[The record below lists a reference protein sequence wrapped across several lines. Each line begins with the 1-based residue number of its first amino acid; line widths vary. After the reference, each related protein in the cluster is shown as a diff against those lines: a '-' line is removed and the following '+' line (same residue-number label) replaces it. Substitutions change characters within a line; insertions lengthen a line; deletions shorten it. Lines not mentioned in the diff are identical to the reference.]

1 MKKYLLLLTCL
12 TLAASASAWGL
23 LEDLVSFN
31 GDPYIYKK
39 SFLYYVLTAKNPKI
53 RVCVSTEGTSTDP
66 AHQKITRDYF
76 VKSTQDALDHW
87 FAFLRA
93 NLGEPQSAQPMTAKG
108 KKKSKKEQNVASKP
122 AFSVFMPSDRRAEF
136 ADILAAL
143 PRRIELQVIN
153 PNGEDCDKEKK
164 GQYDLRIKSA
174 GNFTHGSI
182 EQQTSKYRGSAGAI
196 KGVYSPITT
205 HWQLSL
211 PGNDDYSYHELKKME
226 ARREG
231 RPFGGGYVL
240 DYDMVRVGR
249 HEIGHF
255 LGLADQYTED
265 GIDKVHSLL
274 RVEPKSVVIGGLSSV
289 MGPSSSNDATLTC
302 DDLEG
307 FINAVDFIWGMEGKN
322 SPRVQNGW
330 KSLCGKPYIY
340 LQGIPVKDSAD
351 MAKVQA
357 YLKNWK
363 QSAVQ
368 LGQLA
373 QLGQEWRAY
382 LEKVRKMEEEY
393 VDALYTKRQQMRGGL
408 DKAGLALS
416 AESRYLTQKAAKI
429 KDIIEQQIEP
439 AEEAARAGNIS
450 VQQIRQ
456 LVQNLS
462 QYKGQYTPESQVL
475 DAKGLLTAQ
484 PYEDDFS
491 PITYP
496 CLVCG
501 KPVGL
506 ENGYLSQDVKVL
518 GRIRPYHIHSACEAK
533 ASAYYSKLG
542 NTYQHKATKRTVP
555 TWTQLTQSQE
565 ANPLLAQLGTDF
577 MPAKKT
583 VPVVLDNLDAK
594 KGSGVAPRKNPLVAS
609 LPTKPAGATPKRA
622 TPSSTPKNSKPAS
635 DGQNAAPVK
644 QKAEPARPVVSPVQT
659 PVIAPKAKCVVCGQE
674 MADGTFYTDSV
685 GRTVHKH
692 SLCAYR
698 FFKRFHKTDEDSLT
712 RYSDYY
718 FFSMPNDV
726 VQAKADMRKLDLTF
740 ADIRR
745 YRAQE
750 EAAAEDFKKSLE
762 AEKLAKAQAQAKAE
776 KCRLVIQVT
785 PADVQAYEK
794 ENKAVLAR
802 VAQKEAG
809 GRPLTKKE
817 TLVKRHYAQLKDNLA
832 LTEEC
837 KG

>member
-39 SFLYYVLTAKNPKI
+39 SFLYYVLTAKNPKV

-66 AHQKITRDYF
+66 VRQKITRDYF
-76 VKSTQDALDHW
+76 LQSTQSALDNW
-87 FAFLRA
+87 LSFVRTQ
-93 NLGEPQSAQPMTAKG
+93 LGERQPVRSTPAKG
-108 KKKSKKEQNVASKP
+108 KKKAKKQQPSAVAPEFARK
-122 AFSVFMPSDRRAEF
+122 DEF
-136 ADILAAL
+136 ADILEAL

-153 PNGEDCDKEKK
+153 PNGEDCDKVMK
-164 GQYDLRIKSA
+164 GKYDLRIKSL
-174 GNFTHGSI
+174 GNLKYGSVL
-182 EQQTSKYRGSAGAI
+182 QQLSHTRGMAASI
-196 KGVYSPITT
+196 KGVYDKDPTI
-205 HWQLSL
+205 WRLSL
-211 PGNDDYSYHELKKME
+211 PGNDDYTSSELAEQE
-226 ARREG
+226 AMRTNSI
-231 RPFGGGYVL
+231 FVSVYAL
-240 DYDMVRVGR
+240 DYNMDRVAR
-249 HEIGHF
+249 HEMGHF
-255 LGLADQYTED
+255 FGLADQYED
-265 GIDKVHSLL
+265 KKNMNKVRSLL
-274 RVEPKSVVIGGLSSV
+274 RTEPDEVVFGGLPSV
-289 MGPSSSNDATLTC
+289 MAKSATLTC

-330 KSLCGKPYIY
+330 KSLCGKPYTY

-439 AEEAARAGNIS
+439 AEEAARAGNVS
-450 VQQIRQ
+450 AQQIRQ

-462 QYKGQYTPESQVL
+462 QYKGQYTPESKVL

-542 NTYQHKATKRTVP
+542 NTYRHKATKRTVP

-565 ANPLLAQLGTDF
+565 ANPLLAQLETDF

-609 LPTKPAGATPKRA
+609 LPAKPAGATPKRA
-622 TPSSTPKNSKPAS
+622 TPSSAPKNSKPVS
-635 DGQNAAPVK
+635 NGQNAAPVK
-644 QKAEPARPVVSPVQT
+644 QKAEPAKPVVSPVQT
-659 PVIAPKAKCVVCGQE
+659 PVSAPKAKCVVCGEE

-762 AEKLAKAQAQAKAE
+762 AEKSAKAQAQAKAE
-776 KCRLVIQVT
+776 KCGLVIQVT

-837 KG
+837 KD

>member
-66 AHQKITRDYF
+66 ARQKITRDYF
-76 VKSTQDALDHW
+76 LQSTQSALDNW
-87 FAFLRA
+87 LSFVRTQ
-93 NLGEPQSAQPMTAKG
+93 LGEPQPVPTPAKG
-108 KKKSKKEQNVASKP
+108 KKKAKKQQTSAVAPEFARK
-122 AFSVFMPSDRRAEF
+122 DEF
-136 ADILAAL
+136 ADILEAL

-153 PNGEDCDKEKK
+153 PNGEDCDKVMK
-164 GQYDLRIKSA
+164 GKYDLRIKSL
-174 GNFTHGSI
+174 GNLKYGSVL
-182 EQQTSKYRGSAGAI
+182 QQLSHTRGMAASI
-196 KGVYSPITT
+196 KGVYDKDPTI
-205 HWQLSL
+205 WRLSL
-211 PGNDDYSYHELKKME
+211 PGNDDYTASKLAEQE
-226 ARREG
+226 AMRTTG
-231 RPFGGGYVL
+231 IFMSAYTL
-240 DYDMVRVGR
+240 DYDMDRVAR
-249 HEIGHF
+249 HEMGHF
-255 LGLADQYTED
+255 FGLADQYED
-265 GIDKVHSLL
+265 KKNMNKVRSLL
-274 RVEPKSVVIGGLSSV
+274 RTEPGEVVFGGLPSV
-289 MGPSSSNDATLTC
+289 MAKSATLTC

-330 KSLCGKPYIY
+330 KSLCGKSYTY

-382 LEKVRKMEEEY
+382 LEKVRKMDEEY

-439 AEEAARAGNIS
+439 AEEAARAGNVS
-450 VQQIRQ
+450 AQQIRQ

-462 QYKGQYTPESQVL
+462 QYKGQYTPESKVL

-542 NTYQHKATKRTVP
+542 NTYRHKATKRTVP

-565 ANPLLAQLGTDF
+565 ANPLLAQLETDF
-577 MPAKKT
+577 MPAKKK
-583 VPVVLDNLDAK
+583 VPVVLENLDAK
-594 KGSGVAPRKNPLVAS
+594 KGSGVAPRNNPLVAS

-635 DGQNAAPVK
+635 NGHNAAPVK
-644 QKAEPARPVVSPVQT
+644 QKAEPAKPVVSPVQT
-659 PVIAPKAKCVVCGQE
+659 PVIAPKAKCVVCGEE

-837 KG
+837 KD

>member
-66 AHQKITRDYF
+66 ARQKITRDYF
-76 VKSTQDALDHW
+76 LQSTQSALDNW
-87 FAFLRA
+87 LSFVRTQ
-93 NLGEPQSAQPMTAKG
+93 LGERQPVRATPAKG
-108 KKKSKKEQNVASKP
+108 KKKAKKQQTSAVAPEFARKG
-122 AFSVFMPSDRRAEF
+122 EF
-136 ADILAAL
+136 ADILEAL

-153 PNGEDCDKEKK
+153 PNGEDCDKVMK
-164 GQYDLRIKSA
+164 GKYDLRIKSL
-174 GNFTHGSI
+174 GNLKYGSVL
-182 EQQTSKYRGSAGAI
+182 QQLSHTRGTAASI
-196 KGVYSPITT
+196 KGVYDKDPTI
-205 HWQLSL
+205 WRLSL
-211 PGNDDYSYHELKKME
+211 PGNDDYTASELAEQE
-226 ARREG
+226 AMRTNSI
-231 RPFGGGYVL
+231 FVSAYAL
-240 DYDMVRVGR
+240 DYDMDRVAR
-249 HEIGHF
+249 HEMGHF
-255 LGLADQYTED
+255 FGLADQYED
-265 GIDKVHSLL
+265 KKNMNKVRSLL
-274 RVEPKSVVIGGLSSV
+274 RTEPGEVVFGGLPSV
-289 MGPSSSNDATLTC
+289 MAKSATLTC

-330 KSLCGKPYIY
+330 KSLCGKPYTY

-439 AEEAARAGNIS
+439 AEEAARAGNVS
-450 VQQIRQ
+450 AQQIRQ

-462 QYKGQYTPESQVL
+462 QYKGQYTPESKVL

-542 NTYQHKATKRTVP
+542 NTYRHKATKRTVP

-565 ANPLLAQLGTDF
+565 ANPLLAQLETDF

-594 KGSGVAPRKNPLVAS
+594 KGSGVAPRNNPLVAS
-609 LPTKPAGATPKRA
+609 LPAKPAGATPKRA
-622 TPSSTPKNSKPAS
+622 TPSSAPKNSKPAS
-635 DGQNAAPVK
+635 DGHNAAPVK
-644 QKAEPARPVVSPVQT
+644 QKAEPAKPVASPVQT

-674 MADGTFYTDSV
+674 MADGTFYTESV

-750 EAAAEDFKKSLE
+750 ESAAEDFKKSLE
-762 AEKLAKAQAQAKAE
+762 AEKSAKAQAQAKTE

>member
-12 TLAASASAWGL
+12 TLATSASAWGL

-66 AHQKITRDYF
+66 ARQKITRDYF
-76 VKSTQDALDHW
+76 LQSTQSALDNW
-87 FAFLRA
+87 LSFVRTQ
-93 NLGEPQSAQPMTAKG
+93 LGERQPVRSTPAKG
-108 KKKSKKEQNVASKP
+108 KKKAKKQQPSAVAPEFARK
-122 AFSVFMPSDRRAEF
+122 DEF
-136 ADILAAL
+136 ADILEAL

-153 PNGEDCDKEKK
+153 PNGEDCDKVMK
-164 GQYDLRIKSA
+164 GKYDLRIKSL
-174 GNFTHGSI
+174 GNLKYGSVL
-182 EQQTSKYRGSAGAI
+182 QQLSHTRGMAASI
-196 KGVYSPITT
+196 KGVYDKDPTI
-205 HWQLSL
+205 WRLSL
-211 PGNDDYSYHELKKME
+211 PGNDDYMASELAEQE
-226 ARREG
+226 AMRTNSI
-231 RPFGGGYVL
+231 FVSAYAL
-240 DYDMVRVGR
+240 DYDMDRVAR
-249 HEIGHF
+249 HEMGHF
-255 LGLADQYTED
+255 FGLADQYED
-265 GIDKVHSLL
+265 KKNMNKVRSLL
-274 RVEPKSVVIGGLSSV
+274 RTEPGEVVFGGLPSV
-289 MGPSSSNDATLTC
+289 MAKSATLTC

-330 KSLCGKPYIY
+330 KSLCGKPYTY
-340 LQGIPVKDSAD
+340 LQGIPVKDSDD
-351 MAKVQA
+351 MSKVQA

-429 KDIIEQQIEP
+429 KDIIEQQIAP

-450 VQQIRQ
+450 AQQIRQ

-462 QYKGQYTPESQVL
+462 QYKGQYTPESKVL

-542 NTYQHKATKRTVP
+542 NTYRHKATKRTVP

-565 ANPLLAQLGTDF
+565 ANPLLAQLETDF

-635 DGQNAAPVK
+635 DGHNAAPVK

-726 VQAKADMRKLDLTF
+726 VQAKADMRKLDLTV

-817 TLVKRHYAQLKDNLA
+817 TLVKRHYFQLKDNLA

>member
-66 AHQKITRDYF
+66 ARQKITRDYF
-76 VKSTQDALDHW
+76 LQSTQSALDNW
-87 FAFLRA
+87 LSFVRTQ
-93 NLGEPQSAQPMTAKG
+93 LGERQPVRSTPAKG
-108 KKKSKKEQNVASKP
+108 KKKAKKQQTSAVAPEFARKG
-122 AFSVFMPSDRRAEF
+122 EF
-136 ADILAAL
+136 ADILEAL

-153 PNGEDCDKEKK
+153 PNGEDCDKVMK
-164 GQYDLRIKSA
+164 GKYDLRIKSL
-174 GNFTHGSI
+174 GNLKYGSVL
-182 EQQTSKYRGSAGAI
+182 QQLSHTRGMAASI
-196 KGVYSPITT
+196 KGVYDKDPTI
-205 HWQLSL
+205 WRLSL
-211 PGNDDYSYHELKKME
+211 PGNDDYTASKLAEQE
-226 ARREG
+226 AMRTNSI
-231 RPFGGGYVL
+231 FVSAYAL
-240 DYDMVRVGR
+240 DYDMDRVAR
-249 HEIGHF
+249 HEMGHF
-255 LGLADQYTED
+255 FGLADQYED
-265 GIDKVHSLL
+265 KKNMNKVRSLL
-274 RVEPKSVVIGGLSSV
+274 RTEPGEVVFGGLPSV
-289 MGPSSSNDATLTC
+289 MAKSTTLTC

-330 KSLCGKPYIY
+330 KSLCGKPYTY

-439 AEEAARAGNIS
+439 AEEAARAGNVS
-450 VQQIRQ
+450 AQQIRQ

-462 QYKGQYTPESQVL
+462 QYKGQYTPESKVL

-542 NTYQHKATKRTVP
+542 NTYRHKATKRTVP

-565 ANPLLAQLGTDF
+565 ANPLLAQLETDF
-577 MPAKKT
+577 MPAKKK

-594 KGSGVAPRKNPLVAS
+594 KGSEVAPRKNPLVAS

-635 DGQNAAPVK
+635 NGHNAAPVK
-644 QKAEPARPVVSPVQT
+644 QKAEPAKPVVSPVQT
-659 PVIAPKAKCVVCGQE
+659 PVIAPKAKCVVCGEE

>member
-39 SFLYYVLTAKNPKI
+39 SFLYYVLTAKNPKV

-66 AHQKITRDYF
+66 VRQKITRDYF
-76 VKSTQDALDHW
+76 LQSTQSALDNW
-87 FAFLRA
+87 LSFVRTQ
-93 NLGEPQSAQPMTAKG
+93 LGERQPVRSTPAKG
-108 KKKSKKEQNVASKP
+108 KKKAKKQQTSAVAPEFARKG
-122 AFSVFMPSDRRAEF
+122 EF
-136 ADILAAL
+136 ADILEAL

-153 PNGEDCDKEKK
+153 PNGEDCDKVMK
-164 GQYDLRIKSA
+164 GKYDLRIKSL
-174 GNFTHGSI
+174 GNLKYGSVL
-182 EQQTSKYRGSAGAI
+182 QQLSHTRGMAASI
-196 KGVYSPITT
+196 KGVYDKDPTI
-205 HWQLSL
+205 WRLSL
-211 PGNDDYSYHELKKME
+211 PGNDDYTASELAEQE
-226 ARREG
+226 AMRTNSI
-231 RPFGGGYVL
+231 FVSAYAL
-240 DYDMVRVGR
+240 DYDMDRVAR
-249 HEIGHF
+249 HEMGHF
-255 LGLADQYTED
+255 FGLADQYED
-265 GIDKVHSLL
+265 KKNMNKVRSLL
-274 RVEPKSVVIGGLSSV
+274 RTEPGEVVFGGLPSV
-289 MGPSSSNDATLTC
+289 MAKSATLTC

-330 KSLCGKPYIY
+330 KSLCGKPYTY

-363 QSAVQ
+363 QAAVQ

-429 KDIIEQQIEP
+429 KDIIEQQIAP

-450 VQQIRQ
+450 AQQIRQ

-462 QYKGQYTPESQVL
+462 QYKGQYTPESKVL

-542 NTYQHKATKRTVP
+542 NTYRHKATKRTVP

-565 ANPLLAQLGTDF
+565 ANPLLAQLETDF
-577 MPAKKT
+577 MPAKKK

-635 DGQNAAPVK
+635 NGQNAAPVK
-644 QKAEPARPVVSPVQT
+644 QKAEPAKPVASPVQT

-674 MADGTFYTDSV
+674 MADGAFYTDSV

>member
-66 AHQKITRDYF
+66 ARQKITRDYF
-76 VKSTQDALDHW
+76 LQSTQSALDNW
-87 FAFLRA
+87 LSFVRTQ
-93 NLGEPQSAQPMTAKG
+93 LGEPQPVPTPAKG
-108 KKKSKKEQNVASKP
+108 KKKAKKQQ
-122 AFSVFMPSDRRAEF
+122 PSAIAPEFARKGEF
-136 ADILAAL
+136 ADILEAL

-153 PNGEDCDKEKK
+153 PNGEDCDKVMK
-164 GQYDLRIKSA
+164 GKYDLRIKSL
-174 GNFTHGSI
+174 GNLKYGSVL
-182 EQQTSKYRGSAGAI
+182 QQLSHTRGMAASI
-196 KGVYSPITT
+196 KGVYDKDPTI
-205 HWQLSL
+205 WRLSL
-211 PGNDDYSYHELKKME
+211 PGNDDYTASELAEQE
-226 ARREG
+226 AMRTNSI
-231 RPFGGGYVL
+231 FVSAYAL
-240 DYDMVRVGR
+240 DYDMDRVAR
-249 HEIGHF
+249 HEMGHF
-255 LGLADQYTED
+255 FGLADQYED
-265 GIDKVHSLL
+265 KKNMNKVRSLL
-274 RVEPKSVVIGGLSSV
+274 RTEPGEVVFGGLPSV
-289 MGPSSSNDATLTC
+289 MAKSATLTC

-330 KSLCGKPYIY
+330 KSLCGKPYTY

-363 QSAVQ
+363 QAAVQ

-450 VQQIRQ
+450 AQQIRQ

-462 QYKGQYTPESQVL
+462 QYKGQYTPESKVL
-475 DAKGLLTAQ
+475 DAKGLLTAK

-491 PITYP
+491 PVTYP

-542 NTYQHKATKRTVP
+542 NTYRHKATKRTVP

-565 ANPLLAQLGTDF
+565 ANPLLAQLETDF
-577 MPAKKT
+577 MPAKKK

-635 DGQNAAPVK
+635 NGQNAAPVK
-644 QKAEPARPVVSPVQT
+644 QKAEPAKPVASPVQT

-674 MADGTFYTDSV
+674 MADGAFYTDSV

>member
-1 MKKYLLLLTCL
+1 MKKYLLLLICL

-66 AHQKITRDYF
+66 VRQKITRDYF
-76 VKSTQDALDHW
+76 LQSTQSALDNW
-87 FAFLRA
+87 LSFVRTQ
-93 NLGEPQSAQPMTAKG
+93 LGEPQPVRSTPAKG
-108 KKKSKKEQNVASKP
+108 KKKAKKQQTSAVAPEFARKG
-122 AFSVFMPSDRRAEF
+122 EF
-136 ADILAAL
+136 ADILEAL

-153 PNGEDCDKEKK
+153 PNGEDCDKVMK
-164 GQYDLRIKSA
+164 GKYDLRIKSL
-174 GNFTHGSI
+174 GNLKYGSVL
-182 EQQTSKYRGSAGAI
+182 QQLSHTRGMAASI
-196 KGVYSPITT
+196 KGVYDKDPTI
-205 HWQLSL
+205 WRLSL
-211 PGNDDYSYHELKKME
+211 PGNDDYTASELAEQE
-226 ARREG
+226 AMRTNSI
-231 RPFGGGYVL
+231 FVSAYAL
-240 DYDMVRVGR
+240 DYDMDRVAR
-249 HEIGHF
+249 HEMGHF
-255 LGLADQYTED
+255 FGLADQYED
-265 GIDKVHSLL
+265 KKNMNKVRSLL
-274 RVEPKSVVIGGLSSV
+274 RTEPGEVVFGGLPSV
-289 MGPSSSNDATLTC
+289 MAKSATLTC

-330 KSLCGKPYIY
+330 KSLCGKPYTY

-439 AEEAARAGNIS
+439 AEEAARAGNVS
-450 VQQIRQ
+450 AQQIRQ

-542 NTYQHKATKRTVP
+542 NTYRHKATKRTVP

-565 ANPLLAQLGTDF
+565 ANPLLAQLETDF

-594 KGSGVAPRKNPLVAS
+594 KGSEVAPRKNPLVAS

-644 QKAEPARPVVSPVQT
+644 QKAEPSKPVVSPVQT

-750 EAAAEDFKKSLE
+750 AAAAEDFKKSLE

>member
-1 MKKYLLLLTCL
+1 MKKYLLLLICL

-66 AHQKITRDYF
+66 ARQKITRDYF
-76 VKSTQDALDHW
+76 LQSTQSALDNW
-87 FAFLRA
+87 LSFVRTQ
-93 NLGEPQSAQPMTAKG
+93 LGERQPVRSTPAKG
-108 KKKSKKEQNVASKP
+108 KKKAKKQQTSAVAPEFARKG
-122 AFSVFMPSDRRAEF
+122 EF
-136 ADILAAL
+136 ADILEAL

-153 PNGEDCDKEKK
+153 PNGEDCDKVMK
-164 GQYDLRIKSA
+164 GKYDLRIKSL
-174 GNFTHGSI
+174 GNLKYGSVL
-182 EQQTSKYRGSAGAI
+182 QQLSHTRGMAASI
-196 KGVYSPITT
+196 KGVYDKDPTI
-205 HWQLSL
+205 WRLSL
-211 PGNDDYSYHELKKME
+211 PGNDDYTASKLAEQE
-226 ARREG
+226 AMRTTG
-231 RPFGGGYVL
+231 IFMSAYAL
-240 DYDMVRVGR
+240 DYDMDRVAR
-249 HEIGHF
+249 HEMGHF
-255 LGLADQYTED
+255 FGLADQYED
-265 GIDKVHSLL
+265 KKNMNKVRSLL
-274 RVEPKSVVIGGLSSV
+274 RTEPDEVVFGGLPSV
-289 MGPSSSNDATLTC
+289 MAKSATLTC

-330 KSLCGKPYIY
+330 KSLCGKPYTY

-429 KDIIEQQIEP
+429 KDIIEQQIAP

-450 VQQIRQ
+450 AQQIRQ

-462 QYKGQYTPESQVL
+462 QYKGQYTPESKIL

-542 NTYQHKATKRTVP
+542 NTYRHKATKRTVP

-565 ANPLLAQLGTDF
+565 ANPLLAQLETDF
-577 MPAKKT
+577 MPAKKK
-583 VPVVLDNLDAK
+583 VPVVLENLDAK
-594 KGSGVAPRKNPLVAS
+594 KGSGVAPRNNPLVAS

-622 TPSSTPKNSKPAS
+622 TPSSTPKNSKPTS
-635 DGQNAAPVK
+635 DGQNVAPVK
-644 QKAEPARPVVSPVQT
+644 QKAEPAKPVISPVQT

>member
-39 SFLYYVLTAKNPKI
+39 SFLYYVLTSKNPKI

-66 AHQKITRDYF
+66 ARQKITRDYF
-76 VKSTQDALDHW
+76 LQSTQSALDNW
-87 FAFLRA
+87 LSFVRTQ
-93 NLGEPQSAQPMTAKG
+93 LGERQPVRATPAKG
-108 KKKSKKEQNVASKP
+108 KKKAKKQQTSAVAPEFARK
-122 AFSVFMPSDRRAEF
+122 DEF
-136 ADILAAL
+136 ADILEAL

-153 PNGEDCDKEKK
+153 PNGEDCDKVMK
-164 GQYDLRIKSA
+164 GKYDLRIKSL
-174 GNFTHGSI
+174 GNLKYGSVL
-182 EQQTSKYRGSAGAI
+182 QQLSHTRGMAASI
-196 KGVYSPITT
+196 KGVYDKDPTI
-205 HWQLSL
+205 WRLSL
-211 PGNDDYSYHELKKME
+211 PGNDDYTASELAEQE
-226 ARREG
+226 AMRTTG
-231 RPFGGGYVL
+231 IFVSAYAL
-240 DYDMVRVGR
+240 DYNMDRVAR
-249 HEIGHF
+249 HEMGHF
-255 LGLADQYTED
+255 FGLADQYED
-265 GIDKVHSLL
+265 KKNMNKVRSLL
-274 RVEPKSVVIGGLSSV
+274 RTEPGEVVFGGLPSV
-289 MGPSSSNDATLTC
+289 MAKSATLTC

-330 KSLCGKPYIY
+330 KSLCGKPYTY

-450 VQQIRQ
+450 AQQIRQ

-462 QYKGQYTPESQVL
+462 QYKGQYTPESKVL

-491 PITYP
+491 PVTYP

-542 NTYQHKATKRTVP
+542 NTYRHKATKRTVP

-565 ANPLLAQLGTDF
+565 ANPLLAQLETDF
-577 MPAKKT
+577 MPAKKK
-583 VPVVLDNLDAK
+583 VPVVLENLDAK
-594 KGSGVAPRKNPLVAS
+594 KGSEVAPRKNPLVAS

-644 QKAEPARPVVSPVQT
+644 QKAEPAKPVVSPVQT

-750 EAAAEDFKKSLE
+750 AAAAEDFKKSLE

>member
-66 AHQKITRDYF
+66 ARQKITRDYF
-76 VKSTQDALDHW
+76 LQSTQSALDNW
-87 FAFLRA
+87 LSFVRTQ
-93 NLGEPQSAQPMTAKG
+93 LGEPQPVPTPAKG
-108 KKKSKKEQNVASKP
+108 KKKAKKQQTSAVAPEFARK
-122 AFSVFMPSDRRAEF
+122 DEF
-136 ADILAAL
+136 ADILEAL

-153 PNGEDCDKEKK
+153 PNGEDCDKVMK
-164 GQYDLRIKSA
+164 GKYDLRIKSL
-174 GNFTHGSI
+174 GNLKYGSVL
-182 EQQTSKYRGSAGAI
+182 QQLSHTRGMAASI
-196 KGVYSPITT
+196 KGVYDKDPTI
-205 HWQLSL
+205 WRLSL
-211 PGNDDYSYHELKKME
+211 PGNDDYTASKLAEQE
-226 ARREG
+226 AMRTTG
-231 RPFGGGYVL
+231 IFMSAYTL
-240 DYDMVRVGR
+240 DYDMDRVAR
-249 HEIGHF
+249 HEMGHF
-255 LGLADQYTED
+255 FGLADQYED
-265 GIDKVHSLL
+265 KKNMNKVRSLL
-274 RVEPKSVVIGGLSSV
+274 RTEPGEVVFGGLPSV
-289 MGPSSSNDATLTC
+289 MAKSATLTC

-330 KSLCGKPYIY
+330 KSLCGKSYTY

-382 LEKVRKMEEEY
+382 LEKVRKMDEEY

-439 AEEAARAGNIS
+439 AEEAARAGNVS
-450 VQQIRQ
+450 AQQIRQ

-462 QYKGQYTPESQVL
+462 QYKGQYTPESKVL

-542 NTYQHKATKRTVP
+542 NTYRHKATKRTVP

-565 ANPLLAQLGTDF
+565 ANPLLAQLETDF
-577 MPAKKT
+577 MPAKKK
-583 VPVVLDNLDAK
+583 VPVVLENLDAK
-594 KGSGVAPRKNPLVAS
+594 KGSGVAPRNNPLVAS

-635 DGQNAAPVK
+635 NGHNAAPVK
-644 QKAEPARPVVSPVQT
+644 QKAEPAKPVVSPVQT
-659 PVIAPKAKCVVCGQE
+659 PVIAPKAKCVVCGEE

>member
-31 GDPYIYKK
+31 GDSYIYKK
-39 SFLYYVLTAKNPKI
+39 SFLYYVLTSKNPKI

-66 AHQKITRDYF
+66 ARQKITRDYF
-76 VKSTQDALDHW
+76 LQSTQSALDNW
-87 FAFLRA
+87 LSFVRTQ
-93 NLGEPQSAQPMTAKG
+93 LGESQPVPTPAKG
-108 KKKSKKEQNVASKP
+108 KKKAKKQQ
-122 AFSVFMPSDRRAEF
+122 PSAIAPEFARKGEF
-136 ADILAAL
+136 ADILEAL

-153 PNGEDCDKEKK
+153 PNGEDCDKVMK
-164 GQYDLRIKSA
+164 GKYDLRIKSL
-174 GNFTHGSI
+174 GNLKYGSVL
-182 EQQTSKYRGSAGAI
+182 QQLSHTRGMAASI
-196 KGVYSPITT
+196 KGVYDKDPTI
-205 HWQLSL
+205 WRLSL
-211 PGNDDYSYHELKKME
+211 PGNDDYTASELAEQE
-226 ARREG
+226 AMRTNSI
-231 RPFGGGYVL
+231 FVSAYAL
-240 DYDMVRVGR
+240 DYDMDRVAR
-249 HEIGHF
+249 HEMGHF
-255 LGLADQYTED
+255 FGLADQYED
-265 GIDKVHSLL
+265 KKNMNKVRSLL
-274 RVEPKSVVIGGLSSV
+274 RTEPGEVVFGGLPSV
-289 MGPSSSNDATLTC
+289 MAKSATLTC

-330 KSLCGKPYIY
+330 KSLCGKPYTY

-429 KDIIEQQIEP
+429 KDIIEQQIAP

-450 VQQIRQ
+450 AQQIRQ

-462 QYKGQYTPESQVL
+462 QYKGQYTPESKIL

-542 NTYQHKATKRTVP
+542 NTYRHKATKRTVP

-565 ANPLLAQLGTDF
+565 ANPLLAQLETDF

-594 KGSGVAPRKNPLVAS
+594 KGSGVAPRNNPLVAS
-609 LPTKPAGATPKRA
+609 LPAKPAGATPKRA
-622 TPSSTPKNSKPAS
+622 TPSSAPKNSKPAS
-635 DGQNAAPVK
+635 DGHNAAPVK
-644 QKAEPARPVVSPVQT
+644 QKAEPAKPVASPVQT

-750 EAAAEDFKKSLE
+750 AAAAEDFKKSLE

-785 PADVQAYEK
+785 LADVQAYEK

>member
-39 SFLYYVLTAKNPKI
+39 SFLYYVLTAKNPKV

-66 AHQKITRDYF
+66 ARQKITRDYF
-76 VKSTQDALDHW
+76 LQSTQSALDNW
-87 FAFLRA
+87 LSFVRTQ
-93 NLGEPQSAQPMTAKG
+93 LGERQPVRSTPAKG
-108 KKKSKKEQNVASKP
+108 KKKAKKQQTSAVAPEFARKG
-122 AFSVFMPSDRRAEF
+122 EF
-136 ADILAAL
+136 ADILEAL

-153 PNGEDCDKEKK
+153 PNGEDCDKVMK
-164 GQYDLRIKSA
+164 GKYDLRIKSL
-174 GNFTHGSI
+174 GNLKYGSVL
-182 EQQTSKYRGSAGAI
+182 QQLSHTRGMAASI
-196 KGVYSPITT
+196 KGVYDKDPTI
-205 HWQLSL
+205 WRLSL
-211 PGNDDYSYHELKKME
+211 PGNDDYTASELAEQE
-226 ARREG
+226 AMRTNSI
-231 RPFGGGYVL
+231 FVSAYAL
-240 DYDMVRVGR
+240 DYDMDRVAR
-249 HEIGHF
+249 HEMGHF
-255 LGLADQYTED
+255 FGLADQYED
-265 GIDKVHSLL
+265 KKNMNKVRSLL
-274 RVEPKSVVIGGLSSV
+274 RTEPGEVVFGGLPSV
-289 MGPSSSNDATLTC
+289 MAKSATLTC

-330 KSLCGKPYIY
+330 KSLCGKPYTY

-439 AEEAARAGNIS
+439 AEEAARAGNVS
-450 VQQIRQ
+450 AQQIRQ

-462 QYKGQYTPESQVL
+462 QYKGQYTPESKVL

-491 PITYP
+491 PVTYP

-542 NTYQHKATKRTVP
+542 NTYRHKATKRTVP

-583 VPVVLDNLDAK
+583 LPVVLDNLDAK
-594 KGSGVAPRKNPLVAS
+594 KGSEVAPRKNPLVAS

-622 TPSSTPKNSKPAS
+622 TPSSSPKNSKPAS
-635 DGQNAAPVK
+635 DGHNAAPVK
-644 QKAEPARPVVSPVQT
+644 QKAEPAKPVVSPVQT

>member
-39 SFLYYVLTAKNPKI
+39 SFLYYVLTSKNPKI

-66 AHQKITRDYF
+66 ARQKITRDYF
-76 VKSTQDALDHW
+76 LQSTQSALDNW
-87 FAFLRA
+87 LSFVRTQ
-93 NLGEPQSAQPMTAKG
+93 LGERQPVRSTPAKG
-108 KKKSKKEQNVASKP
+108 KKKAKKQQTSAVAPEFARKG
-122 AFSVFMPSDRRAEF
+122 EF
-136 ADILAAL
+136 ADILEAL

-153 PNGEDCDKEKK
+153 PNGEDCDKVMK
-164 GQYDLRIKSA
+164 GKYDLRIKSL
-174 GNFTHGSI
+174 GNLKYGSVL
-182 EQQTSKYRGSAGAI
+182 QQLSHTRGMAASI
-196 KGVYSPITT
+196 KGVYDKDPTI
-205 HWQLSL
+205 WILSL
-211 PGNDDYSYHELKKME
+211 PGNDDYTASKLAEQE
-226 ARREG
+226 AMRTTG
-231 RPFGGGYVL
+231 IFMSAYTL
-240 DYDMVRVGR
+240 DYDMDRVAR
-249 HEIGHF
+249 HEMGHF
-255 LGLADQYTED
+255 FGLADQYED
-265 GIDKVHSLL
+265 KKNMNKVRSLL
-274 RVEPKSVVIGGLSSV
+274 RTEPGEVVFGGLPSV
-289 MGPSSSNDATLTC
+289 MAKSATLTC

-330 KSLCGKPYIY
+330 KSLCGKPYTY

-351 MAKVQA
+351 MDKVQA

-439 AEEAARAGNIS
+439 AEEAARAGNVS
-450 VQQIRQ
+450 AQQIRQ

-462 QYKGQYTPESQVL
+462 QYKGQYTPESKVL

-501 KPVGL
+501 RPVGL

-542 NTYQHKATKRTVP
+542 NTYRHKATKRTVP

-565 ANPLLAQLGTDF
+565 ANPLLAQLETDF
-577 MPAKKT
+577 MPAKKK

-594 KGSGVAPRKNPLVAS
+594 KGSEVAPRKNPLVAS

-635 DGQNAAPVK
+635 DGHNAAPVK
-644 QKAEPARPVVSPVQT
+644 QKAEPAKPVVSPVQT

>member
-39 SFLYYVLTAKNPKI
+39 SFLYYVLTSKNPKI

-66 AHQKITRDYF
+66 ARQKITRDYF
-76 VKSTQDALDHW
+76 LQSTQSALDNW
-87 FAFLRA
+87 LSFVRTQ
-93 NLGEPQSAQPMTAKG
+93 LGEPQPVPTPAKG
-108 KKKSKKEQNVASKP
+108 KKKAKKQQTSAVAPEFARKG
-122 AFSVFMPSDRRAEF
+122 EF
-136 ADILAAL
+136 ADILEAL

-153 PNGEDCDKEKK
+153 PNGEDCDKVMK
-164 GQYDLRIKSA
+164 GKYDLRIKSL
-174 GNFTHGSI
+174 GNLKYGSVL
-182 EQQTSKYRGSAGAI
+182 QQLSHTRGMAASI
-196 KGVYSPITT
+196 KGVYDKDPTI
-205 HWQLSL
+205 WRLSL
-211 PGNDDYSYHELKKME
+211 PGNDDYTASELAEQE
-226 ARREG
+226 AMRTNSI
-231 RPFGGGYVL
+231 FVSAYAL
-240 DYDMVRVGR
+240 DYDMDRVAR
-249 HEIGHF
+249 HEMGHF
-255 LGLADQYTED
+255 FGLADQYED
-265 GIDKVHSLL
+265 KKNMNKVRSLL
-274 RVEPKSVVIGGLSSV
+274 RTEPGEVVFGGLPSV
-289 MGPSSSNDATLTC
+289 MAKSATLTC

-330 KSLCGKPYIY
+330 KSLCGKPYTY

-351 MAKVQA
+351 MSKVQA
-357 YLKNWK
+357 YLKHWK

-429 KDIIEQQIEP
+429 KDIIEQQIAP

-450 VQQIRQ
+450 AQQIRQ

-462 QYKGQYTPESQVL
+462 QYKGQYTPESKVL

-542 NTYQHKATKRTVP
+542 NTYRHKATKRTVP

-565 ANPLLAQLGTDF
+565 ANPLLAQLETDF

-644 QKAEPARPVVSPVQT
+644 QKEEPAKPVVSPVQT
-659 PVIAPKAKCVVCGQE
+659 PVIAPKAKCVVCGEE

>member
-66 AHQKITRDYF
+66 ARQKITRDYF
-76 VKSTQDALDHW
+76 LQSTQSALDNW
-87 FAFLRA
+87 LSFVRTQ
-93 NLGEPQSAQPMTAKG
+93 LGEPQPVPTPAKG
-108 KKKSKKEQNVASKP
+108 KKKAKKQQTSAVAPEFARK
-122 AFSVFMPSDRRAEF
+122 DEF
-136 ADILAAL
+136 ADILEAL

-153 PNGEDCDKEKK
+153 PNGEDCDKVMK
-164 GQYDLRIKSA
+164 GKYDLRIKSL
-174 GNFTHGSI
+174 GNLKYGSVL
-182 EQQTSKYRGSAGAI
+182 QQLSHTRGMAASI
-196 KGVYSPITT
+196 KGVYDKDPTI
-205 HWQLSL
+205 WRLSL
-211 PGNDDYSYHELKKME
+211 PGNDDYTASKLAEQE
-226 ARREG
+226 AMRTTG
-231 RPFGGGYVL
+231 IFMSAYTL
-240 DYDMVRVGR
+240 DYDMDRVAR
-249 HEIGHF
+249 HEMGHF
-255 LGLADQYTED
+255 FGLADQYED
-265 GIDKVHSLL
+265 KKNMNKVRSLL
-274 RVEPKSVVIGGLSSV
+274 RTEPGEVVFGGLPSV
-289 MGPSSSNDATLTC
+289 MAKSATLTC

-330 KSLCGKPYIY
+330 KSLCGKSYTY

-382 LEKVRKMEEEY
+382 LEKVRKMDEEY

-429 KDIIEQQIEP
+429 KDIIERQIEP

-450 VQQIRQ
+450 AQQIRQ

-462 QYKGQYTPESQVL
+462 QYKGQYTPESKVL

-518 GRIRPYHIHSACEAK
+518 GRIRPYHIHSACEDK

-542 NTYQHKATKRTVP
+542 NTYRHKATKRTVP

-565 ANPLLAQLGTDF
+565 ANPLLAQLETDF
-577 MPAKKT
+577 MPAKKK

-594 KGSGVAPRKNPLVAS
+594 KGSEVAPRKNPLVAS

-635 DGQNAAPVK
+635 NGHNAAPVK
-644 QKAEPARPVVSPVQT
+644 QKAEPAKPVVSPVQT
-659 PVIAPKAKCVVCGQE
+659 PVIAPKAKCVVCGEE

-837 KG
+837 KD

>member
-66 AHQKITRDYF
+66 ARQKITRDYF
-76 VKSTQDALDHW
+76 LQSTQSALDNW
-87 FAFLRA
+87 LSFVRTQ
-93 NLGEPQSAQPMTAKG
+93 LGERQPARSTPAKG
-108 KKKSKKEQNVASKP
+108 KKKAKKQQPSAVAPEFARK
-122 AFSVFMPSDRRAEF
+122 DEF
-136 ADILAAL
+136 ADILEAL

-153 PNGEDCDKEKK
+153 PNGEDCDKVMK
-164 GQYDLRIKSA
+164 GKYDLRIKSL
-174 GNFTHGSI
+174 GNLKYGSVL
-182 EQQTSKYRGSAGAI
+182 QQLSHTRGTAASI
-196 KGVYSPITT
+196 KGVYDKDPTI
-205 HWQLSL
+205 WRLSL
-211 PGNDDYSYHELKKME
+211 PGNDDYTSSELAEQE
-226 ARREG
+226 AMRTNSI
-231 RPFGGGYVL
+231 FVSVYAL
-240 DYDMVRVGR
+240 DYNMDRVAR
-249 HEIGHF
+249 HEMGHF
-255 LGLADQYTED
+255 FGLADQYED
-265 GIDKVHSLL
+265 KKNMNKVRSLL
-274 RVEPKSVVIGGLSSV
+274 RTEPDEVVFGGLPSV
-289 MGPSSSNDATLTC
+289 MAKSATLTC

-330 KSLCGKPYIY
+330 KSLCGKPYTY

-416 AESRYLTQKAAKI
+416 AGSRYLTQKAAKI
-429 KDIIEQQIEP
+429 KDIIEQQIAP

-450 VQQIRQ
+450 AQQIRQ

-462 QYKGQYTPESQVL
+462 QYKGQYTPESKVL

-542 NTYQHKATKRTVP
+542 NTYRHKATKRTVP

-565 ANPLLAQLGTDF
+565 ANPLLAQLETDF
-577 MPAKKT
+577 MPAKKK

-594 KGSGVAPRKNPLVAS
+594 KGSGVAPRNNPLVAS
-609 LPTKPAGATPKRA
+609 LPAKPAGTTPKRA

-644 QKAEPARPVVSPVQT
+644 QKAEPAKSVASPVQT

-762 AEKLAKAQAQAKAE
+762 AEKSAKAQAQAKAE

>member
-66 AHQKITRDYF
+66 ARQKITRDYF
-76 VKSTQDALDHW
+76 LQSTQSALDNW
-87 FAFLRA
+87 LSFVRTQ
-93 NLGEPQSAQPMTAKG
+93 LGEPQPVPTPAKG
-108 KKKSKKEQNVASKP
+108 KKKAKKQQ
-122 AFSVFMPSDRRAEF
+122 PSAIAPEFARKGEF
-136 ADILAAL
+136 ADILEAL

-153 PNGEDCDKEKK
+153 PNGEDCDKVMK
-164 GQYDLRIKSA
+164 GKYDLRIKSL
-174 GNFTHGSI
+174 GNLKYGSVL
-182 EQQTSKYRGSAGAI
+182 QQLSHTRGMAASI
-196 KGVYSPITT
+196 KGVYDKDPTI
-205 HWQLSL
+205 WRLSL
-211 PGNDDYSYHELKKME
+211 PGNDDYTASELAEQE
-226 ARREG
+226 AMRTNSM
-231 RPFGGGYVL
+231 FVSAYAL
-240 DYDMVRVGR
+240 DYDMDRVAR
-249 HEIGHF
+249 HEMGHF
-255 LGLADQYTED
+255 FGLADQYED
-265 GIDKVHSLL
+265 KKNMNKVRSLL
-274 RVEPKSVVIGGLSSV
+274 RTEPGEVVFGGLPSV
-289 MGPSSSNDATLTC
+289 MAKSATLTC

-330 KSLCGKPYIY
+330 KSLCGKPYTY

-429 KDIIEQQIEP
+429 KDIIERQIEP
-439 AEEAARAGNIS
+439 AEEAARAGNVS
-450 VQQIRQ
+450 AQQIRQ

-462 QYKGQYTPESQVL
+462 QYKGQYTPESKVL
-475 DAKGLLTAQ
+475 DAKGLLTAK

-542 NTYQHKATKRTVP
+542 NTYRHKATKRTVP

-565 ANPLLAQLGTDF
+565 ANPLLAQLETDF

-583 VPVVLDNLDAK
+583 VPVVLDNLNAK
-594 KGSGVAPRKNPLVAS
+594 KGSGVAPRNNPLVAS
-609 LPTKPAGATPKRA
+609 LPAKPAGATPKRA

-644 QKAEPARPVVSPVQT
+644 QKAEPAKPVVSPVQT

-674 MADGTFYTDSV
+674 MADSTFYTDSV

-750 EAAAEDFKKSLE
+750 AAAAEDFKKSLE
-762 AEKLAKAQAQAKAE
+762 AEKSAKEQAQAKAE

>member
-66 AHQKITRDYF
+66 ARQKITRDYF
-76 VKSTQDALDHW
+76 LQSTQSALDNW
-87 FAFLRA
+87 LSFVRTQ
-93 NLGEPQSAQPMTAKG
+93 LGERQPVRSTPAKG
-108 KKKSKKEQNVASKP
+108 KKKAKKQQPSAVAPEFARKG
-122 AFSVFMPSDRRAEF
+122 EF
-136 ADILAAL
+136 ADILEAL

-153 PNGEDCDKEKK
+153 PNGEDCDKVMK
-164 GQYDLRIKSA
+164 GKYDLRIKSL
-174 GNFTHGSI
+174 GNLKYGSVL
-182 EQQTSKYRGSAGAI
+182 QQLSHTRGMAASI
-196 KGVYSPITT
+196 KGVYDKDPTI
-205 HWQLSL
+205 WRLSL
-211 PGNDDYSYHELKKME
+211 PGNDDYTASELAEQE
-226 ARREG
+226 AMRTNSI
-231 RPFGGGYVL
+231 FVSAYAL
-240 DYDMVRVGR
+240 DYNMDRVAR
-249 HEIGHF
+249 HEMGHF
-255 LGLADQYTED
+255 FGLADQYED
-265 GIDKVHSLL
+265 KKNMNKVRSLL
-274 RVEPKSVVIGGLSSV
+274 RTEPGDVVFGGLPSV
-289 MGPSSSNDATLTC
+289 MAKSATLTC

-330 KSLCGKPYIY
+330 KSLCGKPYTY

-429 KDIIEQQIEP
+429 KDIIEQQIAP

-450 VQQIRQ
+450 AQQIRQ

-462 QYKGQYTPESQVL
+462 QYKGQYTPESKVL

-542 NTYQHKATKRTVP
+542 NTYRHKATKRTVP

-565 ANPLLAQLGTDF
+565 ANPLLAQLETDF
-577 MPAKKT
+577 MPAKKK

-594 KGSGVAPRKNPLVAS
+594 KGSEVAPRKNPLVAS

-635 DGQNAAPVK
+635 NGQNAAPVK
-644 QKAEPARPVVSPVQT
+644 QRAEPAKPVVSPVQT

-750 EAAAEDFKKSLE
+750 AAAAEDFKKSLE

>member
-66 AHQKITRDYF
+66 ARQKITRDYF
-76 VKSTQDALDHW
+76 LQSTQSALDNW
-87 FAFLRA
+87 LSFVRTQ
-93 NLGEPQSAQPMTAKG
+93 LGEPQPVPTPAKG
-108 KKKSKKEQNVASKP
+108 KKKAKKQQTSAVAPEFARKG
-122 AFSVFMPSDRRAEF
+122 EF
-136 ADILAAL
+136 ADILEAL

-153 PNGEDCDKEKK
+153 PNGEDCDKVMK
-164 GQYDLRIKSA
+164 GKYDLRIKSL
-174 GNFTHGSI
+174 GNLKYGSVL
-182 EQQTSKYRGSAGAI
+182 QQLSHTRGMAASI
-196 KGVYSPITT
+196 KGVYDKDPTI
-205 HWQLSL
+205 WRLSL
-211 PGNDDYSYHELKKME
+211 PGNDDYTASKLAEQE
-226 ARREG
+226 AMRTNSI
-231 RPFGGGYVL
+231 FVSAYAL
-240 DYDMVRVGR
+240 DYDMDRVAR
-249 HEIGHF
+249 HEMGHF
-255 LGLADQYTED
+255 FGLADQYED
-265 GIDKVHSLL
+265 KKNMNKVRSLL
-274 RVEPKSVVIGGLSSV
+274 RTEPGEVVFGGLPSV
-289 MGPSSSNDATLTC
+289 MAKSATLTC

-330 KSLCGKPYIY
+330 KSLCGKPYTY

-351 MAKVQA
+351 MVKVQA

-429 KDIIEQQIEP
+429 KDIIEQQIAP

-450 VQQIRQ
+450 AQQIRQ

-462 QYKGQYTPESQVL
+462 QYKGQYTPESKVL

-542 NTYQHKATKRTVP
+542 NTYRHKATKRTVP

-565 ANPLLAQLGTDF
+565 ANPLLAQLETDF
-577 MPAKKT
+577 MPAKKK

-594 KGSGVAPRKNPLVAS
+594 KGSEVAPRKNPLVAS

-622 TPSSTPKNSKPAS
+622 TPSSTPKNSKPVS
-635 DGQNAAPVK
+635 NGQNAAPVK
-644 QKAEPARPVVSPVQT
+644 QKAEPAKPVVSPVQT

-674 MADGTFYTDSV
+674 MADGAFYTDSV

>member
-66 AHQKITRDYF
+66 ARQKITRDYF
-76 VKSTQDALDHW
+76 LQSTQSALDNW
-87 FAFLRA
+87 LSFVRTQ
-93 NLGEPQSAQPMTAKG
+93 LGEPQPVPTPAKG
-108 KKKSKKEQNVASKP
+108 KKKAKKQQTSAVAPEFARKG
-122 AFSVFMPSDRRAEF
+122 EF
-136 ADILAAL
+136 ADILEAL

-153 PNGEDCDKEKK
+153 PNGEDCDKVMK
-164 GQYDLRIKSA
+164 GKYDLRIKSL
-174 GNFTHGSI
+174 GNLKYGSVL
-182 EQQTSKYRGSAGAI
+182 QQLSHTRGMAASI
-196 KGVYSPITT
+196 KGVYDKDPTI
-205 HWQLSL
+205 WRLSL
-211 PGNDDYSYHELKKME
+211 PGNDDYTASELAEQETMRTNSIFVS
-226 ARREG
+226 A
-231 RPFGGGYVL
+231 YAL
-240 DYDMVRVGR
+240 DYDMDRVAR
-249 HEIGHF
+249 HEMGHF
-255 LGLADQYTED
+255 FGLADQYED
-265 GIDKVHSLL
+265 KKNMNKVRSLL
-274 RVEPKSVVIGGLSSV
+274 RTEPGEVVFGGLPSV
-289 MGPSSSNDATLTC
+289 MAKSATLTC

-330 KSLCGKPYIY
+330 KSLCGKPYTY

-439 AEEAARAGNIS
+439 AEEAARAGNVS
-450 VQQIRQ
+450 AQQIRQ

-462 QYKGQYTPESQVL
+462 QYKGQYTPESKVL

-542 NTYQHKATKRTVP
+542 NTYRHKATKRTVP
-555 TWTQLTQSQE
+555 TWAQLTQSQE
-565 ANPLLAQLGTDF
+565 ANPLLAQLETDF
-577 MPAKKT
+577 MPAKKK

-594 KGSGVAPRKNPLVAS
+594 KGSEVAPRKNPLVAS

-635 DGQNAAPVK
+635 DGHNAAPVK
-644 QKAEPARPVVSPVQT
+644 QKAEPAKPVISPVQT

>member
-1 MKKYLLLLTCL
+1 MKKYLLLLICL

-66 AHQKITRDYF
+66 ARQKITRDYF

-153 PNGEDCDKEKK
+153 PNGEDCDKVMK
-164 GQYDLRIKSA
+164 GKYDLRIKSL
-174 GNFTHGSI
+174 GNLKYGSVL
-182 EQQTSKYRGSAGAI
+182 QQLSHTRGMAASI
-196 KGVYSPITT
+196 KGVYDKDPTI
-205 HWQLSL
+205 WRLSL
-211 PGNDDYSYHELKKME
+211 PGNDDYTASELAEQE
-226 ARREG
+226 ANSI
-231 RPFGGGYVL
+231 FVSAYAL
-240 DYDMVRVGR
+240 DYDMDRVAR
-249 HEIGHF
+249 HEMGHF
-255 LGLADQYTED
+255 FGLADQYED
-265 GIDKVHSLL
+265 KKNMNKVRSLL
-274 RVEPKSVVIGGLSSV
+274 RTEPGEVVFGGLPSV
-289 MGPSSSNDATLTC
+289 MAKSATLTC

-330 KSLCGKPYIY
+330 KSLCGKPYTY

-429 KDIIEQQIEP
+429 KDIIEQQIAP

-450 VQQIRQ
+450 AQQIRQ

-462 QYKGQYTPESQVL
+462 QYNGQYTPESKVL

-518 GRIRPYHIHSACEAK
+518 GRIRPYHIHSACEAQ

-542 NTYQHKATKRTVP
+542 NTYRHKATKRTVP

-565 ANPLLAQLGTDF
+565 ANPLLAQLETDF

-594 KGSGVAPRKNPLVAS
+594 KGSEVAPRKNPLVAS

-622 TPSSTPKNSKPAS
+622 TPSSAPKNSKPAS
-635 DGQNAAPVK
+635 DGHNAAPVK
-644 QKAEPARPVVSPVQT
+644 QKAEPAKPVVSPVQT

-726 VQAKADMRKLDLTF
+726 VQAKADMRKLDLTV

-817 TLVKRHYAQLKDNLA
+817 TLVKRHYFQLKDNLA

>member
-39 SFLYYVLTAKNPKI
+39 SFLYYVLTAKNPKV

-66 AHQKITRDYF
+66 ARQKITRDYF
-76 VKSTQDALDHW
+76 LQSTQSALDNW
-87 FAFLRA
+87 LSFVRTQ
-93 NLGEPQSAQPMTAKG
+93 LGERQPVRSTPAKG
-108 KKKSKKEQNVASKP
+108 KKKAKKQQTSAVAPEFARKG
-122 AFSVFMPSDRRAEF
+122 EF
-136 ADILAAL
+136 ADILEAL

-153 PNGEDCDKEKK
+153 PNGEDCDKVMK
-164 GQYDLRIKSA
+164 GKYDLRIKSL
-174 GNFTHGSI
+174 GNLKYGSVL
-182 EQQTSKYRGSAGAI
+182 QQLSHTRGMAASI
-196 KGVYSPITT
+196 KGVYDKDPTI
-205 HWQLSL
+205 WRLSL
-211 PGNDDYSYHELKKME
+211 PGNDDYTASELAEQE
-226 ARREG
+226 AMRTNSI
-231 RPFGGGYVL
+231 FVSAYAL
-240 DYDMVRVGR
+240 DYDMDRVAR
-249 HEIGHF
+249 HEMGHF
-255 LGLADQYTED
+255 FGLADQYED
-265 GIDKVHSLL
+265 KKNMNKVRSLL
-274 RVEPKSVVIGGLSSV
+274 RTEPGEVVFGGLPSV
-289 MGPSSSNDATLTC
+289 MAKSATLTC

-330 KSLCGKPYIY
+330 KSLCGKPYTY

-439 AEEAARAGNIS
+439 AEEAARAGNVS
-450 VQQIRQ
+450 AQQIRQ

-462 QYKGQYTPESQVL
+462 QYKGQYTPESKVL

-491 PITYP
+491 PVTYP

-542 NTYQHKATKRTVP
+542 NTYRHKATKRTVP

-565 ANPLLAQLGTDF
+565 ANPLLAQLETDF
-577 MPAKKT
+577 MPAKKK

-594 KGSGVAPRKNPLVAS
+594 KGSGVAPRNNPLVAS

-644 QKAEPARPVVSPVQT
+644 QKAEPAKPVVSPVQT

-674 MADGTFYTDSV
+674 MADSTFYTDSV

>member
-1 MKKYLLLLTCL
+1 MKKYLLLLICL

-66 AHQKITRDYF
+66 ARQKITRDYF

-153 PNGEDCDKEKK
+153 PNGEDCDKVMK
-164 GQYDLRIKSA
+164 GKYDLRIKSL
-174 GNFTHGSI
+174 GNLKYGSVL
-182 EQQTSKYRGSAGAI
+182 QQLSHTRGMAASI
-196 KGVYSPITT
+196 KGVYDKDPTI
-205 HWQLSL
+205 WRLSL
-211 PGNDDYSYHELKKME
+211 PGNDDYTASELAEQE
-226 ARREG
+226 AMRTNSI
-231 RPFGGGYVL
+231 FVSAYAL
-240 DYDMVRVGR
+240 DYDMDKVAR
-249 HEIGHF
+249 HEMGHF
-255 LGLADQYTED
+255 FGLADQYED
-265 GIDKVHSLL
+265 KKNMNKVRSLL
-274 RVEPKSVVIGGLSSV
+274 RTEPGEVVFGGLPSV
-289 MGPSSSNDATLTC
+289 MAKSATLTC

-330 KSLCGKPYIY
+330 KSLCGKPYTY

-439 AEEAARAGNIS
+439 AEEAARAGNVS
-450 VQQIRQ
+450 AQQIRQ

-462 QYKGQYTPESQVL
+462 QYKGQYTPESKVL

-542 NTYQHKATKRTVP
+542 STYQHKATKRTVP

-565 ANPLLAQLGTDF
+565 ANPLLAQLDTDF

-594 KGSGVAPRKNPLVAS
+594 KGSEVAPRKNPLVAS
-609 LPTKPAGATPKRA
+609 LPAKPAGATPKRA
-622 TPSSTPKNSKPAS
+622 TSSSASKNSKPAS
-635 DGQNAAPVK
+635 DGHNAAPVK
-644 QKAEPARPVVSPVQT
+644 QKAEPAKPVISPVQT

-674 MADGTFYTDSV
+674 MADGAFYTDSV

>member
-1 MKKYLLLLTCL
+1 MKKYLLLLICL

-66 AHQKITRDYF
+66 ARQKITRDYF
-76 VKSTQDALDHW
+76 LQSTQSALDNW
-87 FAFLRA
+87 LSFVRTQ
-93 NLGEPQSAQPMTAKG
+93 LGEPQPVPTPAKG
-108 KKKSKKEQNVASKP
+108 KKKAKKQQPSAVAPEFARK
-122 AFSVFMPSDRRAEF
+122 DEF
-136 ADILAAL
+136 ADILEAL

-153 PNGEDCDKEKK
+153 PNGEDCDKVMK
-164 GQYDLRIKSA
+164 GKYDLRIKSL
-174 GNFTHGSI
+174 GNLKYGSVL
-182 EQQTSKYRGSAGAI
+182 QQLSHTRGMAASI
-196 KGVYSPITT
+196 KGVYDKDPTI
-205 HWQLSL
+205 WRLSL
-211 PGNDDYSYHELKKME
+211 PGNDDYTASELAEQE
-226 ARREG
+226 AMRTNSI
-231 RPFGGGYVL
+231 FVSVYAL
-240 DYDMVRVGR
+240 DYNMDRVAR
-249 HEIGHF
+249 HEMGHF
-255 LGLADQYTED
+255 FGLADQYED
-265 GIDKVHSLL
+265 KKNMNKVRSLL
-274 RVEPKSVVIGGLSSV
+274 RTEPDEVVFGGLPSV
-289 MGPSSSNDATLTC
+289 MAKSATLTC

-330 KSLCGKPYIY
+330 KSLCGKPYTY

-439 AEEAARAGNIS
+439 AEEAARAGNVS
-450 VQQIRQ
+450 AQQIRQ

-462 QYKGQYTPESQVL
+462 QYKGQYTPESKVL

-542 NTYQHKATKRTVP
+542 NTYRHKATKRTVP

-565 ANPLLAQLGTDF
+565 ANPLLAQLETDF

-594 KGSGVAPRKNPLVAS
+594 KGSGGAPRKNPLVAS

-635 DGQNAAPVK
+635 DGHNAAPVK
-644 QKAEPARPVVSPVQT
+644 QKAEPAKPVVSPVQT

-674 MADGTFYTDSV
+674 MADGAFYTDSV

>member
-31 GDPYIYKK
+31 GNPYIYKK

-66 AHQKITRDYF
+66 ARQKITRDYF
-76 VKSTQDALDHW
+76 LQSTQSALDNW
-87 FAFLRA
+87 LSFVRTQ
-93 NLGEPQSAQPMTAKG
+93 LGEPQPVRSTPAKG
-108 KKKSKKEQNVASKP
+108 KKKAKKQQASIVAPEFARKG
-122 AFSVFMPSDRRAEF
+122 EF
-136 ADILAAL
+136 ADILEAL

-153 PNGEDCDKEKK
+153 PNGEDCDKVMK
-164 GQYDLRIKSA
+164 GKYDLRIKSL
-174 GNFTHGSI
+174 GNLKYGSVWR
-182 EQQTSKYRGSAGAI
+182 QLSHTRGKAASI
-196 KGVYSPITT
+196 KGVYDKDPTI
-205 HWQLSL
+205 WILSL
-211 PGNDDYSYHELKKME
+211 PGNDDYSANELASQEATKNNQPFASVYVMDYSMEGVARHEL
-226 ARREG
+226 
-231 RPFGGGYVL
+231 
-240 DYDMVRVGR
+240 
-249 HEIGHF
+249 GHF
-255 LGLADQYTED
+255 FGLADLYADKQNM
-265 GIDKVHSLL
+265 DKVHSLL
-274 RVEPKSVVIGGLSSV
+274 RVEPREMVFKGVSSI
-289 MGPSSSNDATLTC
+289 MNNDKDDLTC

-330 KSLCGKPYIY
+330 KSLCGKPYTY

-429 KDIIEQQIEP
+429 KDIIEQQIAP

-450 VQQIRQ
+450 AQQIRQ

-542 NTYQHKATKRTVP
+542 NTYRHKATKRTVP

-577 MPAKKT
+577 MPAKKK

-594 KGSGVAPRKNPLVAS
+594 KGSEVAPRKNPLVAS

-635 DGQNAAPVK
+635 DGHNAAPVK
-644 QKAEPARPVVSPVQT
+644 QKAEPAKPVVSPVQT

-674 MADGTFYTDSV
+674 MADGAFYTDSV

-750 EAAAEDFKKSLE
+750 AAAAEDFKKSLE

>member
-66 AHQKITRDYF
+66 ARQKITRDYF
-76 VKSTQDALDHW
+76 LQSTQSALDNW
-87 FAFLRA
+87 VSFVRTQ
-93 NLGEPQSAQPMTAKG
+93 LGERQPVRPTPAKG
-108 KKKSKKEQNVASKP
+108 KKKAKKQQTSAVAPEFARKG
-122 AFSVFMPSDRRAEF
+122 EF
-136 ADILAAL
+136 ADILEAL

-153 PNGEDCDKEKK
+153 PNGEDCDKVMK
-164 GQYDLRIKSA
+164 GKYDLRIKSL
-174 GNFTHGSI
+174 GNLKYGSVL
-182 EQQTSKYRGSAGAI
+182 QQLSHTRGMAASI
-196 KGVYSPITT
+196 KGVYDKDPTI
-205 HWQLSL
+205 WRLSL
-211 PGNDDYSYHELKKME
+211 PGNDDYTASELAEQE
-226 ARREG
+226 AMRTNSI
-231 RPFGGGYVL
+231 FVSAYAL
-240 DYDMVRVGR
+240 DYDMDRVAR
-249 HEIGHF
+249 HEMGHF
-255 LGLADQYTED
+255 FGLADQYED
-265 GIDKVHSLL
+265 KKNMNKVRSLL
-274 RVEPKSVVIGGLSSV
+274 RTEPGEVVFGGLPSV
-289 MGPSSSNDATLTC
+289 MAKSATLTC

-330 KSLCGKPYIY
+330 KSLCGKPYTY

-429 KDIIEQQIEP
+429 KDIIEQQIAP

-450 VQQIRQ
+450 AQQIRQ

-462 QYKGQYTPESQVL
+462 QYKGQYTPESKVL

-542 NTYQHKATKRTVP
+542 NTYRHKATKRTVP

-565 ANPLLAQLGTDF
+565 ANPLLAQLETDF
-577 MPAKKT
+577 MPAKKK
-583 VPVVLDNLDAK
+583 VPVVLENLDAK
-594 KGSGVAPRKNPLVAS
+594 KGSGVAPRNNPLVAS

-635 DGQNAAPVK
+635 DGHNAAPVK
-644 QKAEPARPVVSPVQT
+644 QKAEPAKPVVSPVQT
-659 PVIAPKAKCVVCGQE
+659 PVIAPKAKCVVCGEE

-726 VQAKADMRKLDLTF
+726 VQAKADMRRLDLTF

-817 TLVKRHYAQLKDNLA
+817 TLVKRYYAQLKDNLA

>member
-66 AHQKITRDYF
+66 ARQKITRDYF
-76 VKSTQDALDHW
+76 LQSTQSALDNW
-87 FAFLRA
+87 LSFVRTQ
-93 NLGEPQSAQPMTAKG
+93 LGERQPVRATPTKG
-108 KKKSKKEQNVASKP
+108 KKKAKKQQTSAVAPEFARK
-122 AFSVFMPSDRRAEF
+122 DEF
-136 ADILAAL
+136 ADILEAL
-143 PRRIELQVIN
+143 PCRIELQVIN
-153 PNGEDCDKEKK
+153 PNGEDCDKVMK
-164 GQYDLRIKSA
+164 GKYDLRIKSL
-174 GNFTHGSI
+174 GNLKYGSVL
-182 EQQTSKYRGSAGAI
+182 QQLSYTRGMAASI
-196 KGVYSPITT
+196 KGVYDKDPTI
-205 HWQLSL
+205 WRLSL
-211 PGNDDYSYHELKKME
+211 PGNDDYTASELAEQE
-226 ARREG
+226 AMRTNSI
-231 RPFGGGYVL
+231 FVSAYAL
-240 DYDMVRVGR
+240 DYDMDRVAR
-249 HEIGHF
+249 HEMGHF
-255 LGLADQYTED
+255 FGLADQYED
-265 GIDKVHSLL
+265 KKNMNKVRSLL
-274 RVEPKSVVIGGLSSV
+274 RTEPGEVVFGGLPSV
-289 MGPSSSNDATLTC
+289 MAKSATLTC

-330 KSLCGKPYIY
+330 KSLCGKPYTY

-450 VQQIRQ
+450 AQQIRQ

-462 QYKGQYTPESQVL
+462 QYKGQYTPESKVL

-542 NTYQHKATKRTVP
+542 NTYRHKATKRTVP

-565 ANPLLAQLGTDF
+565 ANPLLAQLETDF
-577 MPAKKT
+577 MPAKKK

-594 KGSGVAPRKNPLVAS
+594 KGSEVAPRKNPLVAS

-635 DGQNAAPVK
+635 NGHNAAPVK
-644 QKAEPARPVVSPVQT
+644 QKAEPAKPVVSPVQT
-659 PVIAPKAKCVVCGQE
+659 PVIAPKAKCVVCGEE

>member
-39 SFLYYVLTAKNPKI
+39 SFLYYVLTSKNPKI

-66 AHQKITRDYF
+66 ARQKITRDYF
-76 VKSTQDALDHW
+76 LQSTQSALDNW
-87 FAFLRA
+87 LSFVRTQ
-93 NLGEPQSAQPMTAKG
+93 LGERQPVRATPAKG
-108 KKKSKKEQNVASKP
+108 KKKAKKQQTSAVAPEFARK
-122 AFSVFMPSDRRAEF
+122 DEF
-136 ADILAAL
+136 ADILEAL

-153 PNGEDCDKEKK
+153 PNGEDCDKVMK
-164 GQYDLRIKSA
+164 GKYDLRIKSL
-174 GNFTHGSI
+174 GNLKYGSVL
-182 EQQTSKYRGSAGAI
+182 QQLSHTRGMAASI
-196 KGVYSPITT
+196 KGVYDKDPTI
-205 HWQLSL
+205 WRLSL
-211 PGNDDYSYHELKKME
+211 PGNDDYTASELAEQE
-226 ARREG
+226 AMRTNSI
-231 RPFGGGYVL
+231 FVSAYAL
-240 DYDMVRVGR
+240 DYDMDRVAR
-249 HEIGHF
+249 HEMGHF
-255 LGLADQYTED
+255 FGLADQYED
-265 GIDKVHSLL
+265 KKNMNKVRSLL
-274 RVEPKSVVIGGLSSV
+274 RTEPGEVVFGGLPSV
-289 MGPSSSNDATLTC
+289 MAKSATLTC

-439 AEEAARAGNIS
+439 AEEAARAGNVS
-450 VQQIRQ
+450 AQQIRQ

-462 QYKGQYTPESQVL
+462 QYKGQYTPESKVL

-542 NTYQHKATKRTVP
+542 NTYRHKATKRTVP

-583 VPVVLDNLDAK
+583 LPVVLDNLDAK
-594 KGSGVAPRKNPLVAS
+594 KGSEVAPRKNPLVAS

-622 TPSSTPKNSKPAS
+622 TPSSAPKNSKPAS
-635 DGQNAAPVK
+635 DGHNAAPVK
-644 QKAEPARPVVSPVQT
+644 QKAEPAKPVVSPVQT

-750 EAAAEDFKKSLE
+750 AAAAEDFKKSLE

>member
-66 AHQKITRDYF
+66 ARQKITRDYF
-76 VKSTQDALDHW
+76 LQSTQSALDNW
-87 FAFLRA
+87 LSFVRTQ
-93 NLGEPQSAQPMTAKG
+93 LGEPQPVRSTPAKG
-108 KKKSKKEQNVASKP
+108 KKKAKKQQTSAVAPEFARKG
-122 AFSVFMPSDRRAEF
+122 EF
-136 ADILAAL
+136 ADILEAL

-153 PNGEDCDKEKK
+153 PNGEDCDKVMK
-164 GQYDLRIKSA
+164 GKYDLRIKSL
-174 GNFTHGSI
+174 GNLKYGSVL
-182 EQQTSKYRGSAGAI
+182 QQLSHTRGMAASI
-196 KGVYSPITT
+196 KGVYDKDPTI
-205 HWQLSL
+205 WRLSL
-211 PGNDDYSYHELKKME
+211 PGNDDYTASELAEQE
-226 ARREG
+226 AMRTNSI
-231 RPFGGGYVL
+231 FVSAYAL
-240 DYDMVRVGR
+240 DYDMDRVAR
-249 HEIGHF
+249 HEMGHF
-255 LGLADQYTED
+255 FGLADQYED
-265 GIDKVHSLL
+265 KKNMNKVRSLL
-274 RVEPKSVVIGGLSSV
+274 RTEPGEVVFGGLPSV
-289 MGPSSSNDATLTC
+289 MAKSTTLTC

-330 KSLCGKPYIY
+330 KSLCGKPYTY

-439 AEEAARAGNIS
+439 AEEAARAGNVS
-450 VQQIRQ
+450 AQQIRQ

-533 ASAYYSKLG
+533 APAYYSKLG
-542 NTYQHKATKRTVP
+542 NTYRHKATTRTVP

-565 ANPLLAQLGTDF
+565 VNPLLAQLETDF

-594 KGSGVAPRKNPLVAS
+594 KGSEVAPRKNPLVAS
-609 LPTKPAGATPKRA
+609 LSTKPAGATPKRA
-622 TPSSTPKNSKPAS
+622 TLSSTPKNSKPAS

-644 QKAEPARPVVSPVQT
+644 QKAEPAKPVASPVQT

-817 TLVKRHYAQLKDNLA
+817 TLVKRHYFQLKDNLA

>member
-1 MKKYLLLLTCL
+1 M
-12 TLAASASAWGL
+12 
-23 LEDLVSFN
+23 
-31 GDPYIYKK
+31 
-39 SFLYYVLTAKNPKI
+39 
-53 RVCVSTEGTSTDP
+53 CVSTEGTSTDP
-66 AHQKITRDYF
+66 VRQKITRDYF
-76 VKSTQDALDHW
+76 LQSTQSALDNW
-87 FAFLRA
+87 LSFIRTQ
-93 NLGEPQSAQPMTAKG
+93 LGERQPVRPTPAKG
-108 KKKSKKEQNVASKP
+108 KKKAKKQQTSAVAPEFARKG
-122 AFSVFMPSDRRAEF
+122 EF
-136 ADILAAL
+136 ADILEAL

-153 PNGEDCDKEKK
+153 PNGEDCDKVMK
-164 GQYDLRIKSA
+164 GKYDLRIKSL
-174 GNFTHGSI
+174 GNLKYGSVL
-182 EQQTSKYRGSAGAI
+182 QQLSHTRGKAASI
-196 KGVYSPITT
+196 KGVYDKDPTI
-205 HWQLSL
+205 WRLSL
-211 PGNDDYSYHELKKME
+211 PGNDDYTASELAEQE
-226 ARREG
+226 AMRTNSI
-231 RPFGGGYVL
+231 FVSAYAL
-240 DYDMVRVGR
+240 DYDMDRVAR
-249 HEIGHF
+249 HEMGHF
-255 LGLADQYTED
+255 FGLADQYED
-265 GIDKVHSLL
+265 KKNMNKVRSLL
-274 RVEPKSVVIGGLSSV
+274 RTEPGEVVFGGLPSV
-289 MGPSSSNDATLTC
+289 MAKSATLTC

-330 KSLCGKPYIY
+330 KSLCGKPYTY

-429 KDIIEQQIEP
+429 KDIIEQQIAP

-450 VQQIRQ
+450 AQQIRQ

-462 QYKGQYTPESQVL
+462 QYKGQYTPESKVL

-542 NTYQHKATKRTVP
+542 NTYRHKATKRTVP

-565 ANPLLAQLGTDF
+565 ANPMLAQLETDF
-577 MPAKKT
+577 MPAKKK

-594 KGSGVAPRKNPLVAS
+594 KGSEVAPRKNPLVAS

-644 QKAEPARPVVSPVQT
+644 QKAEPAKTVASPVQT

-750 EAAAEDFKKSLE
+750 AAAAEDFKKSLE
-762 AEKLAKAQAQAKAE
+762 AEKSAKAQAQAKAE

-802 VAQKEAG
+802 VAQKEVG

-817 TLVKRHYAQLKDNLA
+817 TLVKRHDAQLKDNLA

>member
-66 AHQKITRDYF
+66 ARQKITRDYF
-76 VKSTQDALDHW
+76 LQSTQSALDNW
-87 FAFLRA
+87 LSFVRTQ
-93 NLGEPQSAQPMTAKG
+93 LGERQPARSTPAKG
-108 KKKSKKEQNVASKP
+108 KKKAKKQQPSAVAPEFARK
-122 AFSVFMPSDRRAEF
+122 DEF
-136 ADILAAL
+136 ADILEAL

-153 PNGEDCDKEKK
+153 PNGEDCDKVMK
-164 GQYDLRIKSA
+164 GKYDLRIKSL
-174 GNFTHGSI
+174 GNLKYGSVL
-182 EQQTSKYRGSAGAI
+182 QQLSHTRGTAASI
-196 KGVYSPITT
+196 KGVYDKDPTI
-205 HWQLSL
+205 WRLSL
-211 PGNDDYSYHELKKME
+211 PGNDDYTSSELAEQE
-226 ARREG
+226 AMRTNSI
-231 RPFGGGYVL
+231 FVSVYAL
-240 DYDMVRVGR
+240 DYNMDRVAR
-249 HEIGHF
+249 HEMGHF
-255 LGLADQYTED
+255 FGLADQYED
-265 GIDKVHSLL
+265 KKNMNKVRSLL
-274 RVEPKSVVIGGLSSV
+274 RTEPDEVVFGGLPSV
-289 MGPSSSNDATLTC
+289 MAKSATLTC

-330 KSLCGKPYIY
+330 KSLCGKPYTY

-429 KDIIEQQIEP
+429 KDIIEQQIAP

-450 VQQIRQ
+450 AQQIRQ

-462 QYKGQYTPESQVL
+462 QYKGQYTPESKVL

-542 NTYQHKATKRTVP
+542 NTYRHKATKRTVP

-565 ANPLLAQLGTDF
+565 ANPLLAQLETDF
-577 MPAKKT
+577 MPAKKK

-594 KGSGVAPRKNPLVAS
+594 KGSGVAPRNNPLVAS
-609 LPTKPAGATPKRA
+609 LPAKPAGTTPKRA

-644 QKAEPARPVVSPVQT
+644 QKAEPAKSVASPVQT

-726 VQAKADMRKLDLTF
+726 VQAKADMRK
-740 ADIRR
+740 IG
-745 YRAQE
+745 RAH
-750 EAAAEDFKKSLE
+750 
-762 AEKLAKAQAQAKAE
+762 
-776 KCRLVIQVT
+776 V
-785 PADVQAYEK
+785 
-794 ENKAVLAR
+794 
-802 VAQKEAG
+802 
-809 GRPLTKKE
+809 
-817 TLVKRHYAQLKDNLA
+817 
-832 LTEEC
+832 
-837 KG
+837 

>member
-39 SFLYYVLTAKNPKI
+39 SFLYYVLTAKKPKI

-66 AHQKITRDYF
+66 ARQKITRDYF
-76 VKSTQDALDHW
+76 LQSTQSALDNW
-87 FAFLRA
+87 LSFVRTQ
-93 NLGEPQSAQPMTAKG
+93 LGEPQPVPTPAKG
-108 KKKSKKEQNVASKP
+108 KKKAKKQQTSAVAPEFARKG
-122 AFSVFMPSDRRAEF
+122 EF
-136 ADILAAL
+136 ADILEAL

-153 PNGEDCDKEKK
+153 PNGEDCDKVMK
-164 GQYDLRIKSA
+164 GKYDLRIKSL
-174 GNFTHGSI
+174 GNLKYGSVL
-182 EQQTSKYRGSAGAI
+182 QQLSHTRGMAASI
-196 KGVYSPITT
+196 KGVYDKDPTI
-205 HWQLSL
+205 WRLSL
-211 PGNDDYSYHELKKME
+211 PGNDDYTASELAEQE
-226 ARREG
+226 AMRTTG
-231 RPFGGGYVL
+231 IFMSAYTL
-240 DYDMVRVGR
+240 DYDMDRVAR
-249 HEIGHF
+249 HEMGHF
-255 LGLADQYTED
+255 FGLADQYED
-265 GIDKVHSLL
+265 KKNMNKVRSLL
-274 RVEPKSVVIGGLSSV
+274 RTEPGEVVFGGLPSV
-289 MGPSSSNDATLTC
+289 MAKSATLTC

-330 KSLCGKPYIY
+330 KSLCGKPYTY

-382 LEKVRKMEEEY
+382 LEKVRKMDEEY

-439 AEEAARAGNIS
+439 AEEAARAGNVS
-450 VQQIRQ
+450 AQQIRQ

-462 QYKGQYTPESQVL
+462 QYKGQYTPESKVL

-542 NTYQHKATKRTVP
+542 NTYRHKATKRTVP

-565 ANPLLAQLGTDF
+565 ANPLLAQLETDF
-577 MPAKKT
+577 MPAKKK
-583 VPVVLDNLDAK
+583 VPVVLENLDAK
-594 KGSGVAPRKNPLVAS
+594 KGSGVAPRNNPLVAS

-635 DGQNAAPVK
+635 DGHNAAPVK
-644 QKAEPARPVVSPVQT
+644 QKAEPAKPVVSPVQT

>member
-12 TLAASASAWGL
+12 TLATSASAWGL

-66 AHQKITRDYF
+66 ARQKITRDYF
-76 VKSTQDALDHW
+76 LQSTQSALDNW
-87 FAFLRA
+87 LSFVRTQ
-93 NLGEPQSAQPMTAKG
+93 LGERQPVRSTPAKG
-108 KKKSKKEQNVASKP
+108 KKKAKKQQPSAVAPEFARK
-122 AFSVFMPSDRRAEF
+122 DEF
-136 ADILAAL
+136 ADILEAL

-153 PNGEDCDKEKK
+153 PNGEDCDKVMK
-164 GQYDLRIKSA
+164 GKYDLRIKSL
-174 GNFTHGSI
+174 GNLKYGSVL
-182 EQQTSKYRGSAGAI
+182 QQLSHTRGMAASI
-196 KGVYSPITT
+196 KGVYDKDPTI
-205 HWQLSL
+205 WRLSL
-211 PGNDDYSYHELKKME
+211 PGNDDYMASELAEQE
-226 ARREG
+226 AMRTNSI
-231 RPFGGGYVL
+231 FVSAYAL
-240 DYDMVRVGR
+240 DYDMDRVAR
-249 HEIGHF
+249 HEMGHF
-255 LGLADQYTED
+255 FGLADQYED
-265 GIDKVHSLL
+265 KKNMNKVRSLL
-274 RVEPKSVVIGGLSSV
+274 RTEPGEVVFGGLPSV
-289 MGPSSSNDATLTC
+289 MAKSATLTC

-330 KSLCGKPYIY
+330 KSLCGKPYTY

-429 KDIIEQQIEP
+429 KDIIEQQIAP

-450 VQQIRQ
+450 AQQIRQ

-462 QYKGQYTPESQVL
+462 QYKGQYTPESKVL

-542 NTYQHKATKRTVP
+542 NTYRHKATKRTVP

-565 ANPLLAQLGTDF
+565 ANPLLAQLETDF

-635 DGQNAAPVK
+635 DGHNAAPVK

-726 VQAKADMRKLDLTF
+726 VQAKADMRKLDLTV

-817 TLVKRHYAQLKDNLA
+817 TLVKRHYFQLKDNLA

>member
-66 AHQKITRDYF
+66 ARQKITRDYF
-76 VKSTQDALDHW
+76 LQSTQSALDNW
-87 FAFLRA
+87 LSFVRTQ
-93 NLGEPQSAQPMTAKG
+93 LGERQPVRSTPAKG
-108 KKKSKKEQNVASKP
+108 KKKAKKQQTSAVAPEFARKG
-122 AFSVFMPSDRRAEF
+122 EF
-136 ADILAAL
+136 ADILEAL

-153 PNGEDCDKEKK
+153 PNGEDCDKVMK
-164 GQYDLRIKSA
+164 GKYDLRIKSL
-174 GNFTHGSI
+174 GNLKYGSVL
-182 EQQTSKYRGSAGAI
+182 QQLSHTRGMAASI
-196 KGVYSPITT
+196 KGVYDKDPTI
-205 HWQLSL
+205 WRLSL
-211 PGNDDYSYHELKKME
+211 PGNDDYTASKLAEQE
-226 ARREG
+226 AMRTTG
-231 RPFGGGYVL
+231 IFMSAYTL
-240 DYDMVRVGR
+240 DYDMDRVAR
-249 HEIGHF
+249 HEMGHF
-255 LGLADQYTED
+255 FGLADQYED
-265 GIDKVHSLL
+265 KKNMNKVRSLL
-274 RVEPKSVVIGGLSSV
+274 RTEPGEVVFGGLPSV
-289 MGPSSSNDATLTC
+289 MAKSTTLTC

-330 KSLCGKPYIY
+330 KSLCGKPYTY

-439 AEEAARAGNIS
+439 AEEAARAGNVS
-450 VQQIRQ
+450 AQQIRQ

-462 QYKGQYTPESQVL
+462 QYKGQYTPESKVL

-542 NTYQHKATKRTVP
+542 NTYRHKATKRTVP

-565 ANPLLAQLGTDF
+565 ANPLLAQLETDF

-583 VPVVLDNLDAK
+583 LPVVLDNLDAK
-594 KGSGVAPRKNPLVAS
+594 KGSEVAPRKNPLVAS

-622 TPSSTPKNSKPAS
+622 TPSSSPKNSKPAS

-644 QKAEPARPVVSPVQT
+644 QKAEPAKPVASPVQT

-817 TLVKRHYAQLKDNLA
+817 TLVKRHYFQLKDNLA

>member
-66 AHQKITRDYF
+66 ARQKITRDYF
-76 VKSTQDALDHW
+76 LQSTQSVLDNW
-87 FAFLRA
+87 LSFVRTQ
-93 NLGEPQSAQPMTAKG
+93 LGEPQPVPTPAKG
-108 KKKSKKEQNVASKP
+108 KKKAKKQQTSAVAPEFARK
-122 AFSVFMPSDRRAEF
+122 DEF
-136 ADILAAL
+136 ADILEAL

-153 PNGEDCDKEKK
+153 PNGEDCDKVMK
-164 GQYDLRIKSA
+164 GKYDLRIKSL
-174 GNFTHGSI
+174 GNLKYGSVL
-182 EQQTSKYRGSAGAI
+182 QQLSHTRGMAASI
-196 KGVYSPITT
+196 KGVYDKDPTI
-205 HWQLSL
+205 WRLSL
-211 PGNDDYSYHELKKME
+211 PGNDDYTASKLAEQE
-226 ARREG
+226 AMRTTG
-231 RPFGGGYVL
+231 IFMSAYTL
-240 DYDMVRVGR
+240 DYDMDRVAR
-249 HEIGHF
+249 HEMGHF
-255 LGLADQYTED
+255 FGLADQYED
-265 GIDKVHSLL
+265 KKNMNKVRSLL
-274 RVEPKSVVIGGLSSV
+274 RTEPGEVVFGGLPSV
-289 MGPSSSNDATLTC
+289 MAKSATLTC

-330 KSLCGKPYIY
+330 KSLCGKSYTY

-382 LEKVRKMEEEY
+382 LEKVRKMDEEY

-439 AEEAARAGNIS
+439 AEEAARAGNVS
-450 VQQIRQ
+450 AQQIRQ

-462 QYKGQYTPESQVL
+462 QYKGQYTPESKVL

-542 NTYQHKATKRTVP
+542 NTYRHKATKRTVP

-565 ANPLLAQLGTDF
+565 ANPLLAQLETDF
-577 MPAKKT
+577 MPAKKK
-583 VPVVLDNLDAK
+583 VPVVLENLDAK
-594 KGSGVAPRKNPLVAS
+594 KGSGVAPRNNPLVAS

-635 DGQNAAPVK
+635 NGHNAAPVK
-644 QKAEPARPVVSPVQT
+644 QKAEPAKPVVSPVQT
-659 PVIAPKAKCVVCGQE
+659 PVIAPKAKCVVCGEE

>member
-1 MKKYLLLLTCL
+1 MKKYLLLLICL

-66 AHQKITRDYF
+66 ARQKITRDYF
-76 VKSTQDALDHW
+76 LQSTQSALDNW
-87 FAFLRA
+87 LSFVRTQ
-93 NLGEPQSAQPMTAKG
+93 LGERQPVRATPAKG
-108 KKKSKKEQNVASKP
+108 KKKAKKQQ
-122 AFSVFMPSDRRAEF
+122 PSAIAPEFARKGEF
-136 ADILAAL
+136 ADILEAL

-153 PNGEDCDKEKK
+153 PNGEDCDKVMK
-164 GQYDLRIKSA
+164 GKYDLRIKSL
-174 GNFTHGSI
+174 GNLKYGSVL
-182 EQQTSKYRGSAGAI
+182 QQLSHTRGKAASI
-196 KGVYSPITT
+196 KGVYDKDPTI
-205 HWQLSL
+205 WILSL
-211 PGNDDYSYHELKKME
+211 PGNDDYTASKLAEQE
-226 ARREG
+226 AMRTTG
-231 RPFGGGYVL
+231 IFMSAYTL
-240 DYDMVRVGR
+240 DYDMDRVAR
-249 HEIGHF
+249 HEMGHF
-255 LGLADQYTED
+255 WGLADQYED
-265 GIDKVHSLL
+265 KKNMNKVRSLL
-274 RVEPKSVVIGGLSSV
+274 RTEPGEVVFGGLPSV
-289 MGPSSSNDATLTC
+289 MAKSATLTC

-330 KSLCGKPYIY
+330 KSLCGKPYTY

-429 KDIIEQQIEP
+429 KDIIEQQIAP
-439 AEEAARAGNIS
+439 AEEAARAGNVS

-462 QYKGQYTPESQVL
+462 QYKGQYTPESKVL

-542 NTYQHKATKRTVP
+542 NTYRHKATKRTVP

-565 ANPLLAQLGTDF
+565 ANPLLAQLETDF

-594 KGSGVAPRKNPLVAS
+594 KGSEVAPRKNPLVAS
-609 LPTKPAGATPKRA
+609 LPAKPAGATPKRA
-622 TPSSTPKNSKPAS
+622 TPSSAPKNSKS
-635 DGQNAAPVK
+635 VSNGQNAAPVK
-644 QKAEPARPVVSPVQT
+644 QKAEPAKPVVSPVQT
-659 PVIAPKAKCVVCGQE
+659 PVSAPKAKCVVCGQE
-674 MADGTFYTDSV
+674 MADSTFYTDSV

-762 AEKLAKAQAQAKAE
+762 AEKSAKAQAQAKAE

>member
-1 MKKYLLLLTCL
+1 MKKYLLLLICL

-66 AHQKITRDYF
+66 VRQKITRDYF
-76 VKSTQDALDHW
+76 LQSTQSALDNW
-87 FAFLRA
+87 LSFVRTQ
-93 NLGEPQSAQPMTAKG
+93 LGERQPVRATPAKG
-108 KKKSKKEQNVASKP
+108 KKKAKKQQTSAVAPEFARK
-122 AFSVFMPSDRRAEF
+122 DEF
-136 ADILAAL
+136 ADILEAL

-153 PNGEDCDKEKK
+153 PNGEDCDKVMK
-164 GQYDLRIKSA
+164 GKYDLRIKSL
-174 GNFTHGSI
+174 GNLKYGSVL
-182 EQQTSKYRGSAGAI
+182 QQLSHTRGMAASI
-196 KGVYSPITT
+196 KGVYDKDPTI
-205 HWQLSL
+205 WRLSL
-211 PGNDDYSYHELKKME
+211 PGNDDYTASELAEQE
-226 ARREG
+226 AMRTNSI
-231 RPFGGGYVL
+231 FVSVYAL
-240 DYDMVRVGR
+240 DYNMDRVAR
-249 HEIGHF
+249 HEMGHF
-255 LGLADQYTED
+255 FGLADQYED
-265 GIDKVHSLL
+265 KKNMNKVRSLL
-274 RVEPKSVVIGGLSSV
+274 RTEPGEVVFGGLPSV
-289 MGPSSSNDATLTC
+289 MAKSTTLTC

-330 KSLCGKPYIY
+330 KSLCGKPYTY

-429 KDIIEQQIEP
+429 KDIIERQIEP
-439 AEEAARAGNIS
+439 AEEAARAGNVS
-450 VQQIRQ
+450 AQQIRQ

-462 QYKGQYTPESQVL
+462 QYKGQYTPESKVL
-475 DAKGLLTAQ
+475 DAKGLLTAK

-506 ENGYLSQDVKVL
+506 ENGYLSQDVKVR
-518 GRIRPYHIHSACEAK
+518 GRIRPYHVHSACEAQ

-542 NTYQHKATKRTVP
+542 STYQHKATKRTVP

-565 ANPLLAQLGTDF
+565 ANPLLAQLDTDF

-594 KGSGVAPRKNPLVAS
+594 KGSEVAPRKNPLVAS
-609 LPTKPAGATPKRA
+609 LPAKPAGATPKRA
-622 TPSSTPKNSKPAS
+622 TPSSAPKNSKS
-635 DGQNAAPVK
+635 VSNGQNAAPVK
-644 QKAEPARPVVSPVQT
+644 QKAEPAKPVASPVQT
-659 PVIAPKAKCVVCGQE
+659 PVIAPKAKCVVCGEE
-674 MADGTFYTDSV
+674 MADGAFYTDSV

-726 VQAKADMRKLDLTF
+726 VQAKADMHKLDLTF
-740 ADIRR
+740 SDIRR

-762 AEKLAKAQAQAKAE
+762 AEKSAKAQAQAKAE

>member
-66 AHQKITRDYF
+66 ARQKITRDYF
-76 VKSTQDALDHW
+76 LQSTQSALDNW
-87 FAFLRA
+87 LSFVRTQ
-93 NLGEPQSAQPMTAKG
+93 LGERQPVRATPAKG
-108 KKKSKKEQNVASKP
+108 KKKAKKQQPSAVAPEFARK
-122 AFSVFMPSDRRAEF
+122 DEF
-136 ADILAAL
+136 ADILEAL

-153 PNGEDCDKEKK
+153 PNGEDCDKVMK
-164 GQYDLRIKSA
+164 GKYDLRIKSL
-174 GNFTHGSI
+174 GNLKYGSVL
-182 EQQTSKYRGSAGAI
+182 QQLSHTRGMAASI
-196 KGVYSPITT
+196 KGVYDKDPTI
-205 HWQLSL
+205 WRLSL
-211 PGNDDYSYHELKKME
+211 PGNDDYTASELAEQE
-226 ARREG
+226 AMRTNSI
-231 RPFGGGYVL
+231 FVSAYTL
-240 DYDMVRVGR
+240 DYDMDRVAR
-249 HEIGHF
+249 HEMGHF
-255 LGLADQYTED
+255 FGLADQY
-265 GIDKVHSLL
+265 GDKKNMNKVRSLL
-274 RVEPKSVVIGGLSSV
+274 RTEPGEVVFGGLPSV
-289 MGPSSSNDATLTC
+289 MAKSTTLTC

-330 KSLCGKPYIY
+330 KSLCGKPYTY

-429 KDIIEQQIEP
+429 KDIIEQQIAP

-450 VQQIRQ
+450 AQQIRQ

-462 QYKGQYTPESQVL
+462 QYKGQYTPESKVL
-475 DAKGLLTAQ
+475 DAKGLLTVQ

-542 NTYQHKATKRTVP
+542 NTYRHKATKRTVP

-577 MPAKKT
+577 MPAKKK

-594 KGSGVAPRKNPLVAS
+594 KGSEVAPRKNPLVAS

-644 QKAEPARPVVSPVQT
+644 QKAEPAKPVVSPVQT

-698 FFKRFHKTDEDSLT
+698 FFKRFHKTDEDSLI

-726 VQAKADMRKLDLTF
+726 VQAKADMRRLDLTF

-762 AEKLAKAQAQAKAE
+762 AEKSAKAQAQAKAE

>member
-66 AHQKITRDYF
+66 ARQKITRDYF
-76 VKSTQDALDHW
+76 LQSTQSALDNW
-87 FAFLRA
+87 LSFVRTQ
-93 NLGEPQSAQPMTAKG
+93 LGERQPIRATPAKG
-108 KKKSKKEQNVASKP
+108 KKKAKKQQPSAVAPEFARK
-122 AFSVFMPSDRRAEF
+122 DEF
-136 ADILAAL
+136 ADILEAL

-153 PNGEDCDKEKK
+153 PNGEDCDKVMK
-164 GQYDLRIKSA
+164 GKYDLRIKSL
-174 GNFTHGSI
+174 GNLKYGSVL
-182 EQQTSKYRGSAGAI
+182 QQLSHTRGMAASI
-196 KGVYSPITT
+196 KGVYDKDPTI
-205 HWQLSL
+205 WRLSL
-211 PGNDDYSYHELKKME
+211 PGNDDYTASELAEQE
-226 ARREG
+226 AMRTNSI
-231 RPFGGGYVL
+231 FVSAYAL
-240 DYDMVRVGR
+240 DYNMDRVAR
-249 HEIGHF
+249 HEMGHF
-255 LGLADQYTED
+255 FGLADQYED
-265 GIDKVHSLL
+265 KKNMNKVRSLL
-274 RVEPKSVVIGGLSSV
+274 RTEPGEVVFGGLPSV
-289 MGPSSSNDATLTC
+289 MAKSTTLTC

-330 KSLCGKPYIY
+330 KSLCGKPYTY

-429 KDIIEQQIEP
+429 KDIIEQQIAP

-450 VQQIRQ
+450 AQQIRQ

-462 QYKGQYTPESQVL
+462 QYKGQYTPESKIL

-542 NTYQHKATKRTVP
+542 NTYRHKATKRTVP

-565 ANPLLAQLGTDF
+565 ANPLLAQLETDF
-577 MPAKKT
+577 MPAKKK

-594 KGSGVAPRKNPLVAS
+594 KGSEVAPRKNPLVAS

-635 DGQNAAPVK
+635 DGHNAAPVK